1 MNPIIQEEV
10 TGCGI
15 ASAAALKQISYQEAK
30 EVANNLGIY
39 ANDSTLWSDTEYVRK
54 LLASLGISTSD
65 QETPFSTWEKLPDKA
80 LLAIKWHEENGKP
93 FWHWVVFVR
102 EQGKPY
108 VLDSKK
114 ALKSNLRTDFGRMKP
129 KWFIEVYDKAAR

>member
-39 ANDSTLWSDTEYVRK
+39 ANDSTLWSDTAYVRK
-54 LLASLGISTSD
+54 LLAELGISTAD
-65 QETPFSTWEKLPDKA
+65 QEIPFSTWEKLPDKA